1 MVVVYVTLVNRE
13 KVNQAEPVRWGD
25 RFDSLIAALEQR
37 GRRPGSLC
45 KVNISARVSVSLM
58 ISPGC
63 LISSRSDRRP
73 LLSYPPTSPPGHT
86 IIQTAHSILG
96 RMDFGRSATYS
107 SGMSEGGEWKVMF
120 PEPKVSGFYFPLRHA

>member
-37 GRRPGSLC
+37 GRRPGPLC

-58 ISPGC
+58 TSQGC

-86 IIQTAHSILG
+86 IIQTAHT
-96 RMDFGRSATYS
+96 AYS
-107 SGMSEGGEWKVMF
+107 VAWTLAGV
-120 PEPKVSGFYFPLRHA
+120 